1 MWCVIIFALLDTLDL
16 VDKKS
21 AKSMEIIVPVDQH
34 PTSVSFKLCVDY
46 HDNKNSV
53 SVKINDNEGSECRK
67 IEEISN
73 HEDVELIITPIDP
86 DKKIRRVETVNAGE
100 SK

>member
-1 MWCVIIFALLDTLDL
+1 MWCVVFFTSLDTLDL
-16 VDKKS
+16 VDVKS
-21 AKSMEIIVPVDQH
+21 AKSIEIIVPVDQH
-34 PTSVSFKLCVDY
+34 VTSVSSKLCIDY

-53 SVKINDNEGSECRK
+53 SVKINDNEGFECRK

-73 HEDVELIITPIDP
+73 HEDVELIIPPIDP

-100 SK
+100 SM